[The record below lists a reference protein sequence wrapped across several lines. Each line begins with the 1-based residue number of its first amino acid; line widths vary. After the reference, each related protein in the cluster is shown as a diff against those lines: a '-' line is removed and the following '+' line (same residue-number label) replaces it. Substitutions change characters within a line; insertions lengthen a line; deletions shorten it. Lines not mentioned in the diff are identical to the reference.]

1 MNSTE
6 LSRFQRNLSFWS
18 WRNKLREP
26 PDEANINPIRIKK
39 RKGSFIMVVYQPP
52 VLELP
57 VPIEAYLSVNGF
69 VCIATSVVLV
79 VSLKYLFSGNMIN
92 HKLLCS
98 RLFIH
103 RCRKLSSFPF
113 SYEAGKFIGNRSA
126 RSDSSCSNIRRSFVR
141 DGLYIIKFPQIEWE
155 VGPCKWSRPR
165 KQQRSLPIWSS
176 EPKGNRWVNCIF
188 FVLVDL
194 SRTIT
199 AGVGLGLRTV
209 RGASFC
215 LIQLGPK
222 TGGSLGEL
230 GRPSSCRSGRG

>member
-1 MNSTE
+1 
-6 LSRFQRNLSFWS
+6 
-18 WRNKLREP
+18 
-26 PDEANINPIRIKK
+26 
-39 RKGSFIMVVYQPP
+39 MVVYQPP

-57 VPIEAYLSVNGF
+57 VPIEAYRSVNRF

-79 VSLKYLFSGNMIN
+79 VSRKYLFSGNMVN
-92 HKLLCS
+92 RKLLCS
-98 RLFIH
+98 RFFIH
-103 RCRKLSSFPF
+103 RCRKCSSFPF

-126 RSDSSCSNIRRSFVR
+126 RSDSSCSNMSRSFVR
-141 DGLYIIKFPQIEWE
+141 DALYIIKFPQMEWE

-165 KQQRSLPIWSS
+165 KQQRSFPIWSS
-176 EPKGNRWVNCIF
+176 EPKGNRWVNCIL

-209 RGASFC
+209 RETSFC

-222 TGGSLGEL
+222 TGGSLGEM
-230 GRPSSCRSGRG
+230 GRPSSCRFLE

>member
-92 HKLLCS
+92 KKLLCS
-98 RLFIH
+98 RFFIH

-194 SRTIT
+194 SRTIM
-199 AGVGLGLRTV
+199 GWGSDSEPYVGRV
-209 RGASFC
+209 SASY
-215 LIQLGPK
+215 
-222 TGGSLGEL
+222 S
-230 GRPSSCRSGRG
+230 SGRRPGEV